1 MTKPVNPEFFKGLDL
16 KSDPIQIPIKPCC
29 NLVVMS
35 CLVTFPVLE
44 LAYNPI
50 RRYSSLALSKIS
62 KSVLAGCKDYIGV
75 HSPHWTFFVRNI
87 SMRSHLNGEAGEGH
101 LRMCWLPMS
110 PVCYLLQPR
119 HQLAVNGKASIKYIG
134 AHNHA

>member
-1 MTKPVNPEFFKGLDL
+1 MKN
-16 KSDPIQIPIKPCC
+16 KSFNIANMPKCG
-29 NLVVMS
+29 
-35 CLVTFPVLE
+35 
-44 LAYNPI
+44 
-50 RRYSSLALSKIS
+50 YSSLALGKIS

-134 AHNHA
+134 AHSHA